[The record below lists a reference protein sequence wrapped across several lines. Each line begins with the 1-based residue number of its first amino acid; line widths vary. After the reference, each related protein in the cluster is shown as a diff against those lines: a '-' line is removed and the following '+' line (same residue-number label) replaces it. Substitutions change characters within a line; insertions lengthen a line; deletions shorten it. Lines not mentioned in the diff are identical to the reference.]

1 VICDDLVKEKAAS
14 IIDTLPPRE
23 ATILKMRFGFED
35 GGEGEK
41 TLEEVGLMF
50 NVSRERV
57 RQLENK
63 ALRKLRRNNELRTLL
78 SLLSKS

>member
-1 VICDDLVKEKAAS
+1 
-14 IIDTLPPRE
+14 
-23 ATILKMRFGFED
+23 
-35 GGEGEK
+35 
-41 TLEEVGLMF
+41 MF